1 MHMQGQVL
9 GGRRQLLLE
18 DLDFADDLAL
28 ISSMYTQIQKI
39 DHLNRNGN
47 GMGMKISTTKIK
59 LMRINA
65 NNSNAVI
72 GRGCGQL

>member
-1 MHMQGQVL
+1 M
-9 GGRRQLLLE
+9 LE

-39 DHLNRNGN
+39 DHLTRNGN